1 MFRLIF
7 WALLC
12 YLAYR
17 VLRSLLRQ
25 SRPAAATPIRGES
38 ENQPL
43 DLSKMDV
50 EDAKFQEVNKKQA

>member
-17 VLRSLLRQ
+17 VLRVLLRQ
-25 SRPAAATPIRGES
+25 NRETTSTPIQGEHQ
-38 ENQPL
+38 NQPL

>member
-7 WALLC
+7 WALLI

-17 VLRSLLRQ
+17 VLRALFLHNRDS
-25 SRPAAATPIRGES
+25 SATPVQGEHQ
-38 ENQPL
+38 NQPL

-50 EDAKFQEVNKKQA
+50 EDAKFQEVKKK